1 MFNQTYMIL
10 KFLTSSHILWSEKEG
25 AIGGGI
31 MKCNISEQARLI
43 DYPIPLAIFFSF
55 RGIFTSLGGALGM
68 PTPFSGSLW
77 QWRT

>member
-10 KFLTSSHILWSEKEG
+10 KFLTSSYILWSEKEG
-25 AIGGGI
+25 TIGRGI

-55 RGIFTSLGGALGM
+55 RGIFTSLGGH
-68 PTPFSGSLW
+68 
-77 QWRT
+77 